1 MWGKSRC
8 GTGEVGWGC
17 GMLLHVLIHSG
28 TPALA
33 LKIIRGVEKRLICT
47 YTVVCIYSGVII
59 KTLSLS
65 EQSLSA
71 EAPGILSTELMIFYL
86 WLNGVRWDCTCS
98 LQKFI

>member
-1 MWGKSRC
+1 
-8 GTGEVGWGC
+8 
-17 GMLLHVLIHSG
+17 MLLHVLIHSG

-33 LKIIRGVEKRLICT
+33 LKIIRSVEKRLICT

-71 EAPGILSTELMIFYL
+71 EAPGILSTELMIFLFMAEWSQMGLYMQPSKVYL
-86 WLNGVRWDCTCS
+86 ISDIA
-98 LQKFI
+98 F